1 MKITIKPEA
10 LAYLRTKMGSEERLF
25 LALDDGS
32 SKYSQLGGSCAIG
45 NKYQLVISDQADAD
59 YALPLDNDAGLALTT
74 GDLEEMYL
82 GQGLVLDY
90 QLASLALRDNS
101 GILDGAVM
109 VSRPVAVV
117 DDAALRAQRQELGN
131 KIC

>member
-10 LAYLRTKMGSEERLF
+10 LTYLQAKMAPEDRVF

-32 SKYSQLGGSCAIG
+32 SKYSQLGGTCAIG
-45 NKYQLVISDQADAD
+45 NKYQLVLTDAEDSD
-59 YALPLDNDAGLALTT
+59 YAIKVDNDAGVPLTT
-74 GDLEEMYL
+74 GDLELMYL
-82 GQGLVLDY
+82 GNGLVLDY
-90 QLASLALRDNS
+90 QQATLVLRDDS

-109 VSRPVAVV
+109 VNRPTPLTAEVQQAIG
-117 DDAALRAQRQELGN
+117 D